1 MLVRRWLSR
10 CARFSVL
17 SLAIACAPKTTVPIG
32 AHAHPDD
39 AAASARPSTLLVLLP
54 GRGDLGEDYT
64 RHGFVARAHAE
75 LDVDVV
81 TVDAHFGYYS
91 DRTIRERLHDDI
103 LAPARGRYEHI
114 WLLGISMGGI
124 GALLTAEK
132 YPDDVDGII
141 LIAPYLGRRRT
152 IKAVMHAG
160 GLAKWQPPAKLAWD
174 ERLWAWM
181 KTTDT
186 PIYLAYGTEDF
197 GARAH
202 AVLAAALPKDHVLTR
217 PGEHSWATWTPLF
230 ERLLDEVGELAPPD

>member
-1 MLVRRWLSR
+1 MPRARPFHLS
-10 CARFSVL
+10 L
-17 SLAIACAPKTTVPIG
+17 LLAIACAPKTTIPIG
-32 AHAHPDD
+32 THPHAATATAT
-39 AAASARPSTLLVLLP
+39 AAQSRTLLVLLP

-75 LDVDVV
+75 PGVDVV
-81 TVDAHFGYYS
+81 TVDAHFSYYA
-91 DRTIRERLHDDI
+91 DRTLRERLHEDV
-103 LAPARGRYEHI
+103 LAPARGRYEQI

-132 YPDDVDGII
+132 YPDDVDGIL

-152 IKAVMHAG
+152 IEAVAHAG
-160 GLAKWQPPAKLAWD
+160 GLAKWQPPAELAWD

-181 KTTDT
+181 KSTET

-202 AVLAAALPKDHVLTR
+202 AVLAAALPKDRVLTA
-217 PGEHSWATWTPLF
+217 PGEHAWTTWTPLF
-230 ERLLDEVGELAPPD
+230 DRLLDEVDELAPPE

>member
-1 MLVRRWLSR
+1 MPR
-10 CARFSVL
+10 ARPFHLFSL
-17 SLAIACAPKTTVPIG
+17 LLAIACAPKTTIPI
-32 AHAHPDD
+32 ATHPHPATAT
-39 AAASARPSTLLVLLP
+39 AAQSRTLLVLLP

-64 RHGFVARAHAE
+64 RHGFVARALAE
-75 LDVDVV
+75 PGVDVV
-81 TVDAHFGYYS
+81 TVDAHFGYYA
-91 DRTIRERLHDDI
+91 DRTLRERLHEDV
-103 LAPARGRYEHI
+103 LAPARGRYEQI

-160 GLAKWQPPAKLAWD
+160 GLANWQPPAKLAWD

-181 KTTDT
+181 KSTDT

-202 AVLAAALPKDHVLTR
+202 AVLAAALPKDHVLTS
-217 PGEHSWATWTPLF
+217 PGEHAWTTWTPLF
-230 ERLLDEVGELAPPD
+230 DRLLDEVDELAPPE

>member
-1 MLVRRWLSR
+1 MLR
-10 CARFSVL
+10 ARPFHL
-17 SLAIACAPKTTVPIG
+17 GLLLAIACAPKTTIPIG
-32 AHAHPDD
+32 THPHPAGSP
-39 AAASARPSTLLVLLP
+39 AAASRTLLVLLP
-54 GRGDLGEDYT
+54 GRGDLGEDYA

-75 LDVDVV
+75 AGVDVI
-81 TVDAHFGYYS
+81 TVDAHFGYYA
-91 DRTIRERLHDDI
+91 DRTIRERLHEDV

-132 YPDDVDGII
+132 YPDDVDGLL

-152 IKAVMHAG
+152 IEAVMRAG
-160 GLAKWQPPAKLAWD
+160 GLAKWQPPADLAWD

-181 KTTDT
+181 KSTDT

-202 AVLAAALPKDHVLTR
+202 VVLAAALPKDRVLTA
-217 PGEHSWATWTPLF
+217 PGEHAWTAWTPLF
-230 ERLLDEVGELAPPD
+230 DRLLDEVDELTPPE